1 MNLYLVN
8 EKTRFMRNLLFIVL
22 LASSTVS
29 AQVANFQNDFNKINE
44 GLMVTLGSYAVSNF
58 AVSGA
63 GYFLSEDESTKRFH
77 QMNVMWNTVN
87 LGLAVPGYIKARRN
101 AGSFSREEMRAQ
113 QRKTEQIFLINTGL
127 DLGYIAAGYYM
138 RNDAVNRGDREALFR
153 GYGNSLLLQGGFLF
167 AFDLVAFGIHRAH
180 FNRDFERL
188 SNRIS
193 IYPMGGGVG
202 LVLKLD

>member
-1 MNLYLVN
+1 
-8 EKTRFMRNLLFIVL
+8 MRHLLFTLLFI
-22 LASSTVS
+22 SSTVT
-29 AQVANFQNDFNKINE
+29 AQVAHYQKDFNKINE

-63 GYFLSEDESTKRFH
+63 GYFLSEDETVQRFH

-101 AGSFSREEMRAQ
+101 AGNYTLEEMRAQ
-113 QRKTEQIFLINTGL
+113 QKKTEQVFLINTAL
-127 DLGYIAAGYYM
+127 DVGYMATGYYM
-138 RNDAVNRGDREALFR
+138 RTDAENRGDSEALFR
-153 GYGNSLLLQGGFLF
+153 GYGNSLMLQGGFLF

-188 SNRIS
+188 SNKVS

-202 LVLKLD
+202 LILKLD